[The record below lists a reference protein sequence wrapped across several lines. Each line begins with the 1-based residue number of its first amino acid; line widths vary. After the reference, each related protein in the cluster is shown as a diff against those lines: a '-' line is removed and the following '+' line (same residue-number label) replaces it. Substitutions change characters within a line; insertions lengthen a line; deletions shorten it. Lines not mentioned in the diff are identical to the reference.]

1 MCCKLDSKI
10 GRIQVVLGIE
20 KVVATDTQEGSLVL
34 LFESFGVT
42 AEDSLGRS

>member
-1 MCCKLDSKI
+1 MCCKLDSKVE
-10 GRIQVVLGIE
+10 RIQVVLDIE
-20 KVVATDTQEGSLVL
+20 KIVATDTQEGSLVV